1 MGSGSG
7 PAAGSNLSGDHP
19 KEMRMSIQKIQQKM
33 ERLKLNHTLPLI
45 SELFEEA
52 TKQKSSALDFFENL
66 LTLEVEAREESRI
79 AASLKVSG
87 LPKGM
92 HLDNFDY
99 LFQPSVDKAKIDHLA
114 TCEFIRRHENV
125 LFFGPPGVGK
135 THLAAALGV
144 KAIELG
150 FSVSYYTVEE
160 LLLQLKRRADI
171 PVAKQRGRAYVKS
184 ALVVVDELGYQV
196 LDRNETHLFFQ
207 FISARY
213 MRVSTIITSNRS
225 VKQWV
230 HIFAADEMAT
240 TAILDRLFHRA
251 HIFNIDGQS
260 YRLKDFNEMIQGT
273 KKEKK
278 LRNGA

>member
-1 MGSGSG
+1 
-7 PAAGSNLSGDHP
+7 
-19 KEMRMSIQKIQQKM
+19 MSLQQIQQKM
-33 ERLKLNHTLPLI
+33 EMLKLNHTLPLL
-45 SELFEEA
+45 SDLLQEA
-52 TKQKSSALDFFENL
+52 TKQKSSPLDFFEKV
-66 LTLEVEAREESRI
+66 LTLEAEAREESRI
-79 AASLKVSG
+79 ATSLKVSG

-92 HLDNFDY
+92 HLANFDF
-99 LFQPSVDKAKIDHLA
+99 LFQPSVEKAKIEHLA
-114 TCEFIRRHENV
+114 TCDFIRHHENV

-144 KAIELG
+144 KAIEMG
-150 FSVSYYTVEE
+150 YSVSYYTVEE
-160 LLLQLKRRADI
+160 LLLQLKRRSEI

-207 FISARY
+207 FVSARY
-213 MRVSTIITSNRS
+213 MRASTIVTSNRS

-260 YRLKDFNEMIQGT
+260 YRLKDFNKMIQASQ
-273 KKEKK
+273 KEKS
-278 LRNGA
+278 